1 MPIEQQK
8 AAPTAQKENPP
19 ISDDRLRM
27 VARVAKSLRDAGF
40 DCDGCCPFAHPLKS
54 PDVLTQQNR
63 RATTGAGALFLARC
77 NALRCPLMFG

>member
-8 AAPTAQKENPP
+8 AASTAQKENPP

-40 DCDGCCPFAHPLKS
+40 DCDVAAPL
-54 PDVLTQQNR
+54 LIH
-63 RATTGAGALFLARC
+63 
-77 NALRCPLMFG
+77 